1 MLTFSDSRNVLV
13 CAPENELRPILLRA
27 YEAQLDL
34 IALASG
40 EYLDSGT
47 VSSGARNWLYKWR
60 AIIDTL

>member
-1 MLTFSDSRNVLV
+1 MSFVRFCS
-13 CAPENELRPILLRA
+13 AP